1 MQGLVL
7 HKLLQYL
14 YANVNAL
21 SYLFRLLFLFLIRC
35 GGVGLLG
42 FRSLK
47 LLLLLDILQV
57 LHISYHDVK
66 VVPFSQVEVEIF
78 GGNSLPD
85 SENLSQELVRQ
96 RILLSQVIEQFI
108 NELLL
113 LGVENL

>member
-42 FRSLK
+42 FWSLK

-78 GGNSLPD
+78 GLKI
-85 SENLSQELVRQ
+85 SEGVRQ
-96 RILLSQVIEQFI
+96 
-108 NELLL
+108 
-113 LGVENL
+113 